1 MQRLHLVVDCEHVF
15 LVVCVFACQ
24 LGYHALDGGVG
35 RQLEF
40 YFGYAVEDEVEAA
53 TEVDLDDDAVVHIM
67 CKYFNRLQKIR
78 LSWQLFISSISSQL
92 SSFLEVV
99 PPPWGPGPNLP

>member
-1 MQRLHLVVDCEHVF
+1 M
-15 LVVCVFACQ
+15 
-24 LGYHALDGGVG
+24 
-35 RQLEF
+35 
-40 YFGYAVEDEVEAA
+40 
-53 TEVDLDDDAVVHIM
+53 DDDAVVHII
-67 CKYFNRLQKIR
+67 CKYLNRLQKIR